1 MQDATSDE
9 IDLIELI
16 EIIWDGKWL
25 ITAITA
31 AFAILSV
38 GVVFQIPPSFEGSLR
53 ITSLSSQEMAPYQAL
68 NNTPDISEPI
78 YAGEVQIGH
87 KGVVSRGDLFA
98 AFEQEVL
105 QRLIFRAAH
114 VRLDPAIINF
124 DGSRQELAQ
133 KLSEVG
139 QNYEFARTSEPRDS
153 QTLVLTSGELTFPT
167 SDRELAIDILELA
180 LIAANENIRL
190 ANLEAI
196 SELKHS
202 IETSLQFELDEVT
215 REIENALATYEVRT
229 ATYLAL
235 LKEQAAIARQLG
247 IADYQLGAATQ
258 VGIDISIENDTSETP
273 SGYTTLYLRGYKALE
288 QEIALINARGKG
300 ADAYPFIPSYAQL
313 FARKQTLETDRR
325 LERIDKGLALSPLIS
340 PEKFKAINYDLDTVI
355 FKTSTNKGLIVI
367 LATLMGGVI
376 AVIFVLLRHTLVQ
389 RNQNA

>member
-1 MQDATSDE
+1 MQDATNDE

-16 EIIWDGKWL
+16 QVLWDGKWL

-53 ITSLSSQEMAPYQAL
+53 VTSLSSQEMAPYQAL
-68 NNTPDISEPI
+68 NNTPDISQPI
-78 YAGEVQIGH
+78 YAGEMLIGH
-87 KGVVSRGDLFA
+87 QGVVSREDFFA
-98 AFEQEVL
+98 AFEEEVL
-105 QRLIFRAAH
+105 QKLIFRAAH
-114 VRLDPAIINF
+114 VRLDPAIKNF
-124 DGSRQELAQ
+124 DGSREELAQ

-139 QNYEFARTSEPRDS
+139 QNYQFARTSES
-153 QTLVLTSGELTFPT
+153 SGELTFRT
-167 SDRELAIDILELA
+167 SDRELALNILDLA
-180 LIAANENIRL
+180 LTKATENIRL
-190 ANLEAI
+190 TNLEAI
-196 SELKHS
+196 ADLKRS
-202 IETSLQFELDEVT
+202 IETGLQFELEDVT
-215 REIENALATYEVRT
+215 REIENALSTYEVKT
-229 ATYLAL
+229 TTYLAV

-258 VGIDISIENDTSETP
+258 VGIDISIENETSETP

-300 ADAYPFIPSYAQL
+300 AAAYQFIPSYAEL

-325 LERIDKGLALSPLIS
+325 LERIDRGLALSPFMS

-355 FKTSTNKGLIVI
+355 FKPSTNKGLIVI

-376 AVIFVLLRHTLVQ
+376 AVIFVLTQHIMIQ
-389 RNQNA
+389 RKLNA

>member
-1 MQDATSDE
+1 MQDAASDE

-16 EIIWDGKWL
+16 ENIWDGKWL

-31 AFAILSV
+31 VFAILSV

-53 ITSLSSQEMAPYQAL
+53 ITALSSQEMAPYQAL

-78 YAGEVQIGH
+78 YAGEVLIGQ
-87 KGVVSRGDLFA
+87 KGVVSREDFFA
-98 AFEQEVL
+98 AFEEEVL
-105 QRLIFRAAH
+105 QKLIFGAAH
-114 VRLDPAIINF
+114 ASLDPTFANF
-124 DGSRQELAQ
+124 DGSREVLTRNLAGI
-133 KLSEVG
+133 G
-139 QNYEFARTSEPRDS
+139 QNYEFARTSESTASTEQR
-153 QTLVLTSGELTFPT
+153 VISGELTFRT

-180 LIAANENIRL
+180 LTAANENIRL

-202 IETSLQFELDEVT
+202 IETSLQFESDEVT

-273 SGYTTLYLRGYKALE
+273 SSYTTLYLRGYKALE

-340 PEKFKAINYDLDTVI
+340 PKKFKAINYDLDTLI

-389 RNQNA
+389 RNQNT

>member
-25 ITAITA
+25 ITAITT

-38 GVVFQIPPSFEGSLR
+38 GAVFQIPPSFEGSLR
-53 ITSLSSQEMAPYQAL
+53 ITPLSSQEMAPYQAL

-78 YAGEVQIGH
+78 YAGEVLIGQ
-87 KGVVSRGDLFA
+87 KGVVSKEDFFA

-124 DGSRQELAQ
+124 DGSRQELAE
-133 KLSEVG
+133 KLSEIG
-139 QNYEFARTSEPRDS
+139 QNYEFARKEPKKS
-153 QTLVLTSGELTFPT
+153 KALVLTSGELTFRT
-167 SDRELAIDILELA
+167 SDRELAIDILDLA
-180 LIAANENIRL
+180 FTTATENIRL
-190 ANLEAI
+190 TNLEAI
-196 SELKHS
+196 ADLKRS
-202 IETSLQFELDEVT
+202 IETGLQFESDEVT
-215 REIENALATYEVRT
+215 REIENALSTYEVRT

-258 VGIDISIENDTSETP
+258 VGIDISIENDSSETP
-273 SGYTTLYLRGYKALE
+273 SSYTTLYLRGYKALE

-340 PEKFKAINYDLDTVI
+340 PKKFKAISYDLDTVI

>member
-53 ITSLSSQEMAPYQAL
+53 IAPLSSQEMAPYQAL

-78 YAGEVQIGH
+78 YTGEMLIGY
-87 KGVVSRGDLFA
+87 KGVVSREDFFA
-98 AFEQEVL
+98 AFEEEVL
-105 QRLIFRAAH
+105 QKLIFRAAH
-114 VRLDPAIINF
+114 VRLDPAIKNF
-124 DGSRQELAQ
+124 DGSREELAQ

-139 QNYEFARTSEPRDS
+139 QNYQFAQTSGSKKIEE
-153 QTLVLTSGELTFPT
+153 LVLTSGELTFRT
-167 SDRELAIDILELA
+167 SDRELALNILDLA
-180 LIAANENIRL
+180 LTKATENIRL
-190 ANLEAI
+190 TNLEAI
-196 SELKHS
+196 ADLKRS
-202 IETSLQFELDEVT
+202 IETGLQFELEDVT
-215 REIENALATYEVRT
+215 REIENALSTYEVKT
-229 ATYLAL
+229 ATYLAV

-258 VGIDISIENDTSETP
+258 VGIDISIENETSETP

-300 ADAYPFIPSYAQL
+300 AAAYQFIPSYAQL
-313 FARKQTLETDRR
+313 FTRKQTLETDRR
-325 LERIDKGLALSPLIS
+325 LERIDRGLALSPFMS

-355 FKTSTNKGLIVI
+355 FKPSTNKGLIVI

-376 AVIFVLLRHTLVQ
+376 AVIFVLIQHTMIQ
-389 RNQNA
+389 RKQNA